1 MHYPPETC
9 SITLVLRI
17 LAYIKQCEQKYD
29 LLMQLRDFCFDVM
42 NEETGI
48 FHKILGDNFQQQI
61 DTLHKLT
68 IAAFPGED
76 FGNVSFGLAFS
87 LNFQDFSSNFPF
99 FSIYHRRA
107 FGVSSP

>member
-29 LLMQLRDFCFDVM
+29 LLMQLRDFCFDVV
-42 NEETGI
+42 NEENGI

-76 FGNVSFGLAFS
+76 FGNVSPGHIRTYS
-87 LNFQDFSSNFPF
+87 LSLEQPF
-99 FSIYHRRA
+99 N
-107 FGVSSP
+107 VSLCFL

>member
-76 FGNVSFGLAFS
+76 FGNVSFNL
-87 LNFQDFSSNFPF
+87 
-99 FSIYHRRA
+99 
-107 FGVSSP
+107 